1 MISFLPD
8 YSNLTI
14 KNLVKLFNGF
24 LCIPSILEK
33 FFKKIDNFWIN
44 DENFAFF
51 YVFYDFTSAITSIST
66 STSLGNRATSTQDL
80 AGL

>member
-1 MISFLPD
+1 M
-8 YSNLTI
+8 
-14 KNLVKLFNGF
+14 LFNGF
-24 LCIPSILEK
+24 LCIPSNLEK

-44 DENFAFF
+44 DEKFAFF

-66 STSLGNRATSTQDL
+66 STSFGKRATSTQDL